1 VILDAHAG
9 DLQGSSDRGVAVGR
23 GAPGPRSRV
32 ALDAGERRE
41 RLQSVA
47 VGIVRTVA
55 SGVASDDPDRP
66 VLVGQPDVHRRTLP
80 TDLQRATASVR
91 HARGR
96 TRPRDRRR
104 RRRSRRSG
112 SRSGTSFRS
121 TPRGASKTR
130 CSPATPNRPSPR
142 CGTSHLTGRTA
153 RCQCGCTGRRQPS
166 TNRRRPPGPS
176 STSTAAG
183 GPSGRST
190 RSTVRVASSRPART
204 QSSSPLTTGSPQS
217 TLSPLRSTRRPRPSR
232 GSRATR
238 RRSAATPTGS
248 ASPATSA
255 GGTLALAAALHA
267 REFGEFVEPAG
278 QFLLYPIA
286 GHDFETDSYREN
298 ADGPLLTCA
307 DMRWFFEQYLRS
319 PADAYNPSQCRFA
332 PTIWV
337 TSRPRRSSPPASI
350 RSETTA
356 SPSRRFEREGTPV
369 DHRHYPAMAHGFCS
383 LSDRV
388 AAAEAALS
396 AVADDV
402 RERL

>member
-1 VILDAHAG
+1 MRADELDPRSPP
-9 DLQGSSDRGVAVGR
+9 SSTDRGAR
-23 GAPGPRSRV
+23 APG
-32 ALDAGERRE
+32 
-41 RLQSVA
+41 
-47 VGIVRTVA
+47 
-55 SGVASDDPDRP
+55 
-66 VLVGQPDVHRRTLP
+66 
-80 TDLQRATASVR
+80 
-91 HARGR
+91 
-96 TRPRDRRR
+96 
-104 RRRSRRSG
+104 
-112 SRSGTSFRS
+112 GTSFRS

-232 GSRATR
+232 GVARN
-238 RRSAATPTGS
+238 AATFGGDPDRLGVS
-248 ASPATSA
+248 GTSA

-298 ADGPLLTCA
+298 ADGPLSPA

-350 RSETTA
+350 RSETTTA
-356 SPSRRFEREGTPV
+356 SPSRSGSSAGTPV